1 MPGVKVGYKP
11 VIGRQVSI
19 RCGQYCRYLPTLA
32 ASLLL
37 CVSVVTHAESLDVD
51 ALLDRLV
58 ETYGGEE
65 NLHKL
70 SSQIQ
75 LWDVVALQSN
85 RHGTDVR
92 ALEAPDKLRVQLIY
106 PDKREVRI
114 INGSASFASYRGEPE
129 AVVGRPQSDAMR
141 LQLMRL
147 YSPLVLREKRDALSL
162 AVEDDNYVLT
172 LFEHGVRVDYLVNS
186 TTWRIER
193 VVGGLAINGQEFQ
206 FVTEYSDFA
215 IRDGVLVH
223 QKENKFAGATNTA
236 ILQLRQ
242 IMLGKKIP
250 EGHFSPNYTST
261 EKEDQPL

>member
-1 MPGVKVGYKP
+1 MKRRRQRGKP
-11 VIGRQVSI
+11 VTRSRVYGFLV
-19 RCGQYCRYLPTLA
+19 A
-32 ASLLL
+32 ASLLFF
-37 CVSVVTHAESLDVD
+37 VSVTTHAESLDID
-51 ALLDRLV
+51 ALLDRLIRA
-58 ETYGGEE
+58 YGGEA

-70 SSQIQ
+70 DSQVQ
-75 LWDVVALQSN
+75 LWDFVALTSK

-114 INGSASFASYRGEPE
+114 INGSASFASFGGEPE
-129 AVVGRPQSDAMR
+129 AAVGRPQSDAMR

-162 AVEDDNYVLT
+162 EVEGGNYVLT

-186 TTWRIER
+186 KTWRIEK
-193 VVGGLAINGQEFQ
+193 VVGGLAIKGQEFR

-215 IRDGVLVH
+215 FRDGVLVH

-242 IMLGKKIP
+242 IMLGKKISD
-250 EGHFSPNYTST
+250 GHFSPNYTSP
-261 EKEDQPL
+261 EREDQPL